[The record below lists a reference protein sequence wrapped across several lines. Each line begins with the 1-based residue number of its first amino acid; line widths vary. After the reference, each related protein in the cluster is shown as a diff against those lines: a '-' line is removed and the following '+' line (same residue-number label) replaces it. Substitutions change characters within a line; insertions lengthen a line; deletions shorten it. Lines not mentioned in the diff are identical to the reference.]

1 MSIFTAPLCHPQKKL
16 MKYLLIT
23 LLLIISPFS
32 HAQFYKWSD
41 KDGHVHYSHSPHNQQ
56 TQEVK
61 VRTSSVDYA
70 AQARLKKLSNDLN
83 ERRADRRQS
92 REEDIKAVEQR
103 KKVEAFC
110 KKAKSQVTLLKSG
123 ASISAR
129 AADGTRVNVSD
140 ADRTVRLTKLNSHV
154 TRFCHS

>member
-1 MSIFTAPLCHPQKKL
+1 MPPSKKL

-41 KDGHVHYSHSPHNQQ
+41 KDGHVHYSHSPPHNQQ

-61 VRTSSVDYA
+61 VRTSPVDYA
-70 AQARLKKLSNDLN
+70 VQGRLKKLSNDLN
-83 ERRADRRQS
+83 ERRTDRKQA
-92 REEDIKAVEQR
+92 REEGVKAVEQR

-110 KKAKSQVTLLKSG
+110 QKAKSQVTLLKSG
-123 ASISAR
+123 ASVSAR
-129 AADGTRVNVSD
+129 KTDGTLENVSD
-140 ADRTVRLTKLNSHV
+140 TDRVVRLSKLNSHV
-154 TRFCHS
+154 SRFCHS

>member
-1 MSIFTAPLCHPQKKL
+1 
-16 MKYLLIT
+16 MKYLLTT

-32 HAQFYKWSD
+32 HAQFYKSID
-41 KDGHVHYSHSPHNQQ
+41 KDGHVHYSRAAPQNQQ

-61 VRTSSVDYA
+61 VHSSPVDYTT
-70 AQARLKKLSNDLN
+70 QGRLKKLGNDLN
-83 ERRADRRQS
+83 ERRADRRQA

-103 KKVEAFC
+103 KKIEVFC

-129 AADGTRVNVSD
+129 AADGTRVNVSN